1 MAGEDI
7 DQDQALELRQAGEI
21 LSLEQILERARRH
34 LRRGRLIKA
43 ELERESGRLV
53 YELEYVDAGEVREFL
68 FDAVTGE
75 FLGEERD

>member
-34 LRRGRLIKA
+34 LRRGRLIRA
-43 ELERESGRLV
+43 ELEREDGHLI
-53 YELEYVDAGEVREFL
+53 YELEYLDAGEVWEFS
-68 FDAVTGE
+68 FDAATGE